1 MTRRRGPDSEQVER
15 FLAQAHRMRQTGVTG
30 EDWAHGIMR
39 AVRQEAAAH
48 PYSSMLAWAEPLV
61 WRAAAGAALVAVV
74 FAGSVVA
81 YTSRQPEPV
90 TAAWLEEFDAG
101 PSLSEE

>member
-1 MTRRRGPDSEQVER
+1 MTVRREPPTEQVGR
-15 FLAQAHRMRQTGVTG
+15 LMAHAHRTRQMGVTG

-39 AVRQEAAAH
+39 VVRQEAAAH
-48 PYSSMLAWAEPLV
+48 PYSSMLAWMEPLV

-90 TAAWLEEFDAG
+90 TAAWLDEFDAG
-101 PSLSEE
+101 PPLLEE